1 MPGNELV
8 QSLGR
13 GLDLLCLLARS
24 DGGMRM
30 PEIVKAA
37 GLKQP
42 TAHNLLR
49 TLASRGFV
57 ANDGGIYRI
66 GPTVHI
72 VAAEAASGAFLK
84 QAEEAVRHLGRLLPE
99 AIVSFCEPVGGEVL
113 VRFHL
118 FPERSLMQ
126 RGEQVF
132 DPYHSASGLAFL
144 AYADPE
150 TRRSV
155 QLRHP
160 FELEGVRVWRNEA
173 KLEKF
178 LKEVRAR
185 GYVLPPS
192 NTNAK
197 FRVAARPN
205 LSESGKL
212 LGALGAAWHVAP
224 NAKEDITEK
233 VLAALK
239 EASAVLNADSKGS
252 RGSRKERG
260 A

>member
-13 GLDLLCLLARS
+13 GLDLLRLLAES

-30 PEIVKAA
+30 PEILKAT

-57 ANDGGIYRI
+57 ANDGGVYRV
-66 GPTVHI
+66 GPAVHTL
-72 VAAEAASGAFLK
+72 AAEAASSAFLR
-84 QAEEAVRHLGRLLPE
+84 QAEAAVRHLAKLLPE
-99 AIVSFCEPVGGEVL
+99 AIVSFCEPVGGEML

-126 RGEQVF
+126 RGERVF
-132 DPYHSASGLAFL
+132 PPYQSASGLAL
-144 AYADPE
+144 LSHADPE
-150 TRRSV
+150 TRQSV

-160 FELEGVRVWRNEA
+160 FEVEGVRVWQNEA

-178 LKEVRAR
+178 LKEARAK
-185 GYVLPPS
+185 GYVVPPS
-192 NTNAK
+192 NANAK

-224 NAKEDITEK
+224 DAKEDITEK

-239 EASAVLNADSKGS
+239 EASALLDQRFKCVT
-252 RGSRKERG
+252 
-260 A
+260 